1 MSIKQNEEKIIQ
13 KASCSHGQ
21 VNCKGPCQTLTTVYY
36 WVSDDNW
43 CLVFRITFHGMWPC
57 LLISGKVVIS
67 HTETMNLSTVCALNL
82 NKELNT
88 QGENITRE
96 KSATFCSP
104 QECLITLSK
113 RREKEITTR
122 TWTLAGTLLE
132 LIKTFQGKKKRKKIS
147 VLEKSPQNSSFIIN
161 TCSCLS
167 CRSVSVNMRQYFP
180 FQIR

>member
-1 MSIKQNEEKIIQ
+1 MHLNAFYFLLPMSIKQNEEKIIQ

-113 RREKEITTR
+113 RREKKNNYQD
-122 TWTLAGTLLE
+122 LNA
-132 LIKTFQGKKKRKKIS
+132 
-147 VLEKSPQNSSFIIN
+147 
-161 TCSCLS
+161 
-167 CRSVSVNMRQYFP
+167 CRDTIGVN
-180 FQIR
+180 